1 MKPEID
7 IRSRIA
13 GLAGTGKGTLTE
25 FESKQLLR
33 SSGISVPQGEICSS
47 PDEALEAAKRIGW
60 PVVAKI
66 SSREISHKS
75 DAGGV
80 CTGIASDAA
89 LLAALEEMKRRTGIE
104 KPEWLI
110 EQELIPA
117 MELIIGVIRDPV
129 FGPVCMIGMGGIFTE
144 ILSDKLILLPPLDRD
159 YIVEGLKGLRGSG
172 MLFGARG
179 RKPVDLDALI
189 KTVRALFETVGA
201 EPAITEIEINPLFL
215 SDKGAW
221 AADALVAL
229 ARQEGERKT
238 GRADYA
244 ADVSPFFEAGS
255 IAVIGA
261 SSSPRKGGNIIVKN
275 LLTFGYKGKIFPV
288 NPRGSDVCGLKSF
301 KSIAELPSAPE
312 LAVFVIPNTAV
323 SKELDACIALGVR
336 NVIIASGGF
345 SDQGPEGA
353 AIESG
358 IIEKAR
364 GAGVRV
370 LGPNSIGTITP
381 SNGLVTSITTLHRL
395 QPGNI
400 ALFGQTGVFA
410 SGTADIAAT
419 RERYRLSRIACIGNK
434 ADINEI
440 HLLNFFARDGK
451 SSVIAAYLEGTSDG
465 PQFIEAVKTAA
476 AAKPLIILKG
486 GSGAAGQAATASHT
500 GTMAGSFEIY
510 RAIFKRYGVT
520 MAEDFPDLLETA
532 KAFSFCPLPAGKR
545 LGVVSITGIGCV
557 LSADASDEYGVE
569 LPPLAASTLS
579 RIREI
584 APPWAPLRNPVD
596 MWSAIEKEGG
606 AAAYRHISKALIE
619 QEDIDALLLIFV
631 LIPESDFDP
640 GEVIVPLRREHPS
653 TPILAAC
660 LGGHPDVVDKFT
672 SVLEENGIPMFASPR
687 CAIRAFARMA
697 EYARFRSGRSASR

>member
-1 MKPEID
+1 MEPEID
-7 IRSRIA
+7 SKA
-13 GLAGTGKGTLTE
+13 GLSSLAGTGKRTLNE
-25 FESKQLLR
+25 FESKGLLR
-33 SSGISVPQGEICSS
+33 AAGISVPKGEMCSS
-47 PDEALEAAKRIGW
+47 QDEALAAAKRIGW

-66 SSREISHKS
+66 SSSEISHKS

-80 CTGIASDAA
+80 RTGIGSEAE
-89 LLAALEEMKRRTGIE
+89 LLAALGEMRRRTGVE

-110 EQELIPA
+110 EAQCAPA
-117 MELIIGVIRDPV
+117 LEIIAGIIRDPV

-144 ILSDKLILLPPLDRD
+144 ILSDKLLLVPPLDRD
-159 YIVEGLKGLRGSG
+159 YIVEGLKALRGSG

-179 RKPVDLDALI
+179 GKPADLDSLI
-189 KTVRALFETVGA
+189 KTVRALFEIASAQPTIA
-201 EPAITEIEINPLFL
+201 EIEINPLFV
-215 SDKGAW
+215 SADGSW
-221 AADALVAL
+221 AADALAVITPESKEDKASS
-229 ARQEGERKT
+229 
-238 GRADYA
+238 ADYA
-244 ADVSPFFEAGS
+244 ADVSPFFEARS

-288 NPRGSDVCGLKSF
+288 NPRGSEVCGLKSF
-301 KSIAELPSAPE
+301 KSIAEIPSVPE
-312 LAVFVIPNTAV
+312 LAVFIIPNTAV
-323 SKELDACIALGVR
+323 SKELDGCIARGVR

-353 AIESG
+353 SVEAA

-364 GAGVRV
+364 RAGVHV

-395 QPGNI
+395 PPGNI
-400 ALFGQTGVFA
+400 ALFGQTGVFG

-419 RERYRLSRIACIGNK
+419 REHYRLSRIACIGNK

-440 HLLNFFARDGK
+440 HLLRFFARDGK

-465 PQFIEAVKTAA
+465 PQFIDAVKTAA

-486 GSGAAGQAATASHT
+486 GSGAAGQAATTSHT

-520 MAEDFPDLLETA
+520 MADDFPDLLETA
-532 KAFSFCPLPAGKR
+532 KAFSFCPLPAGNR

-569 LPPLAASTLS
+569 LPPLAEKTLS

-584 APPWAPLRNPVD
+584 APSWAPLRNPVD

-606 AAAYRHISKALIE
+606 AAAYRHISQSLIE

-640 GEVIVPLRREHPS
+640 EEVIVPLRREHPGK
-653 TPILAAC
+653 PILAAC

-672 SVLEENGIPMFASPR
+672 AVLEGNGIPMFASPR
-687 CAIRAFARMA
+687 IAIRAFGRMA
-697 EYARFRSGRSASR
+697 EYARFRSAQGSVR